1 LDMLFG
7 RGISSEGC
15 VFDVAE
21 ATGVIEKKGSWYSF
35 KGEQLGQGREKS
47 LLAAK
52 EKEGLY
58 EEIVRLTR
66 EAIAAKM
73 GSMTGEQMS
82 SSEGSMDEDDEDM
95 FEEEEDE
102 EATSNVAAR

>member
-1 LDMLFG
+1 MG
-7 RGISSEGC
+7 EGC

-21 ATGVIEKKGSWYSF
+21 STGVIEKKGSWYSF

-58 EEIVRLTR
+58 EEIVRLRRKWVCYQVKLLFLLPWTR
-66 EAIAAKM
+66 TMKM
-73 GSMTGEQMS
+73 KTCSRRKKKRRWRKA
-82 SSEGSMDEDDEDM
+82 
-95 FEEEEDE
+95 
-102 EATSNVAAR
+102 ATSPLAKS

>member
-1 LDMLFG
+1 
-7 RGISSEGC
+7 
-15 VFDVAE
+15 
-21 ATGVIEKKGSWYSF
+21 
-35 KGEQLGQGREKS
+35 LGQGREKS

-73 GSMTGEQMS
+73 GLLSGEAPTS
-82 SSEGSMDEDDEDM
+82 SSMDEDDEDEDM
-95 FEEEEDE
+95 FEEEEE
-102 EATSNVAAR
+102 EAMAEGGNVAAR